1 MENNEQLSVWPLMV
15 DMLTSILI
23 VFILFSFFDDLLNR
37 ESINQ
42 ALAKARRQVFI
53 SVFDQKFSYEL
64 DQKQIAR
71 EADLNYLKVTF
82 SDKVLFTTGNYAV
95 NAKGRRVL
103 DKLAPIIRGAQKKE
117 NIFGIQVEGHTDD
130 DPLRDRTEYPLNN
143 WDLSSARAIAI
154 LQYLTSQHQIP
165 DSIFSA
171 NGYGP
176 YKPVD
181 RINKE
186 RNRRIEIKIFF
197 SEK

>member
-1 MENNEQLSVWPLMV
+1 MENKEQLSVWPLMV

-42 ALAKARRQVFI
+42 ALANARRQVFI
-53 SVFDQKFSYEL
+53 SAFDQKFSYEL
-64 DQKQIAR
+64 DQEQIAR
-71 EADLNYLKVTF
+71 EANLNYLKVTF
-82 SDKVLFTTGNYAV
+82 SDKVLFTTGNYKL
-95 NAKGRRVL
+95 NAKGQKVL
-103 DKLAPIIRGAQKKE
+103 DKLAPIIREAQKKE

-130 DPLRDRTEYPLNN
+130 TPLRDRTEYPLNN
-143 WDLSSARAIAI
+143 WDLSSARAIDV
-154 LQYLTSQHQIP
+154 LRYLSSQHRIP

-176 YKPVD
+176 HKPVD
-181 RINKE
+181 STNKE